1 MSTTLKWVLA
11 FLTVLFL
18 VFFIVYTAT
27 VQNTAVRT
35 TSEIE
40 ALAENLSVGLIR
52 SEIEE
57 SDEGYPFFDKEE
69 VIANL
74 VTNVANVQKNHRY
87 DIDLQYVFLDKNGNI
102 TETESEMRGVQFVVQ
117 YLSEKGEVKASAEKR
132 ITLDTLSK

>member
-1 MSTTLKWVLA
+1 MKWVWV

-18 VFFIVYTAT
+18 VFFIAYTAT

-35 TSEIE
+35 TSEVE

-57 SDEGYPFFDKEE
+57 SEDGYPFFDKEE

-87 DIDLQYVFLDKNGNI
+87 DIDLQYVFLDKNGKI
-102 TETESEMRGVQFVVQ
+102 TETESEMRGVQFIVQ
-117 YLSEKGEVKASAEKR
+117 YMNEKGEVAASAEKR
-132 ITLDTLSK
+132 VTLDTLNK